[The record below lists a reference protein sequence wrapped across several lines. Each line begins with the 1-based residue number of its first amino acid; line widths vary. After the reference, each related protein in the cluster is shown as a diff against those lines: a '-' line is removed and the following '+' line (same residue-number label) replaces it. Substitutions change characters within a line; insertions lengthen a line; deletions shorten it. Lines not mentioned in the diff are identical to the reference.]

1 MRGSAGETGPQA
13 LFAWRMLAL
22 MEDDHLGPTRSS
34 DDEHADSAVTAQDVR
49 TTALSLPRAYEAWV
63 RDRVKFRVGRL
74 VFLSLSPDETL
85 LGFGCPKW
93 EREGLVAAEP
103 DKFLMPVPA
112 DLRYSWMRVRLAAL
126 DLDELEELIVE
137 SWRMSV
143 PKGVWKTYQD
153 MKTVG

>member
-1 MRGSAGETGPQA
+1 
-13 LFAWRMLAL
+13 MLAR
-22 MEDDHLGPTRSS
+22 MENDLGERVAEAVASM
-34 DDEHADSAVTAQDVR
+34 VTAQDVR
-49 TTALSLPRAYEAWV
+49 TIALGLPRAYEAWV
-63 RDRVKFRVGRL
+63 KDRVKFRVGRL

-85 LGFGCPKW
+85 LGFGCPEW

-126 DLDELEELIVE
+126 EPDELRELIVE

-143 PKGVWKTYQD
+143 PKGVWNAYRD
-153 MKTVG
+153 ARTVD